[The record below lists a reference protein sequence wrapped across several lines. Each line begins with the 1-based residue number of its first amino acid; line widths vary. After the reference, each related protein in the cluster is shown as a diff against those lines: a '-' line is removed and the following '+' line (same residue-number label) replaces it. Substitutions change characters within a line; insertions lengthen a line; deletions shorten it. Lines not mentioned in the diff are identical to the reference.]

1 MGTDRTQ
8 REDGPR
14 AERDGGHPTTA
25 SVPEY
30 RKPSLRRLGVWNVFT
45 RQSPSP
51 SAPPTEVEGFYPLG
65 F

>member
-8 REDGPR
+8 REDGPS

-45 RQSPSP
+45 RQGPSVSESPK
-51 SAPPTEVEGFYPLG
+51 EVGFYHFG